1 MTLAM
6 TRRWSLALGLSL
18 LAHLAVVA
26 LALGL
31 GAHRFTGPIDVEITG
46 MRLDEV
52 KDLPLGGPAGQNGP
66 GHAPRRPHHRAA
78 TPPAEGT
85 LAAQADKE
93 ENRGRPT
100 PEEDQGG
107 PAPTSDL
114 NAYGPRGSRLTV
126 LLRLDRLRGTDYVAP
141 VDALLQRLP
150 DRRDLLEGTDLDL
163 FQSFDALLIATP
175 HPLDP
180 TVTFLAA
187 RHRLTDVALKAA
199 LTRGAR
205 ATDRAIAWRL
215 ESGRP
220 VAERRPHHGSAT
232 YSAAVRDERLI
243 ILAAPGLAVVTPP
256 AYRKIL
262 LAARD
267 PAAPDGGTPAGAEG
281 TADGG
286 AAPDG
291 GVPGSIDWT
300 KMLERIDAEEGLVP
314 ADGVAMI
321 NAVDIFKTSGGVPPI
336 LYGMEVPAAV
346 NAVIGI
352 DDEQPF
358 LDVQGE
364 FTDEAPARHWE
375 DEWPTIQRKLRGN
388 PLVLLGGFSSLI
400 EQVSLTREGRIVH
413 VHVSASHDEAQRLL
427 ALALHMLGGG

>member
-1 MTLAM
+1 MTVAM

-18 LAHLAVVA
+18 LAHLAVVVV
-26 LALGL
+26 ALGL

-52 KDLPLGGPAGQNGP
+52 KDLPLGGPAGQGGP
-66 GHAPRRPHHRAA
+66 GHAPRRPHHRA

-85 LAAQADKE
+85 LAARADKE
-93 ENRGRPT
+93 ENAGRT
-100 PEEDQGG
+100 SPEDDQGG

-114 NAYGPRGSRLTV
+114 SAYGPRGSRLTV

-141 VDALLQRLP
+141 VDSLLQRLP

-187 RHRLTDVALKAA
+187 RHRLTDAALKAA

-215 ESGRP
+215 ENGHP
-220 VAERRPHHGSAT
+220 VAERRPHHGSTT

-256 AYRKIL
+256 AYRRIL
-262 LAARD
+262 LPSHD
-267 PAAPDGGTPAGAEG
+267 GTAPDGGT
-281 TADGG
+281 TAPDGG

-291 GVPGSIDWT
+291 GVPAPLDWT
-300 KMLERIDAEEGLVP
+300 KMLERIDAEEGLMP

-336 LYGMEVPAAV
+336 LYGLEVPAAV
-346 NAVIGI
+346 NAVIGLEG
-352 DDEQPF
+352 EQPF
-358 LDVQGE
+358 ADVRGE

-375 DEWPTIQRKLRGN
+375 DEWPTLQRKLRGN
-388 PLVLLGGFSSLI
+388 PLVMLGGFSPLI
-400 EQVSLTREGRIVH
+400 ERVSLTRDGKVVH
-413 VHVSASHDEAQRLL
+413 VHLSASHDEATRLL